1 MRAARGRL
9 WSVANGLM
17 LVMFVFSAVVQV
29 NDPDPVSWI
38 AIYTAAAMV
47 CALVLVERQRWWVA
61 AIVGAV
67 ALVWAATLS
76 PRVLGI
82 VPFTSMFEEFE
93 MKDIHIEESREMY
106 GLLIVAAWMLVV
118 ALVLW
123 QRSRRA
129 ERLFQ

>member
-1 MRAARGRL
+1 MQASRGRL
-9 WSVANGLM
+9 WLFANGLM

-29 NDPDPVSWI
+29 NDPDPVAWI

-47 CALVLVERQRWWVA
+47 CALVLAGRQRWWVA

-76 PRVLGI
+76 PRVIGI
-82 VPFTSMFEEFE
+82 VPFTSMFEKFE

-106 GLLIVAAWMLVV
+106 GLSIVAAWMLVV
-118 ALVLW
+118 ALVLR
-123 QRSRRA
+123 QR
-129 ERLFQ
+129 QG